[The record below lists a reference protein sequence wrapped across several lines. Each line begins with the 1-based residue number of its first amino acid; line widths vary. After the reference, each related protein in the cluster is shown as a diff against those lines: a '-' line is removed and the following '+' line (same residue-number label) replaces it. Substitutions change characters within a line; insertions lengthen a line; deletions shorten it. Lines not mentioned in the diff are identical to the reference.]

1 MHHRIEEE
9 EEDHQNPPLKVVVKV
24 PVYSR
29 WGRKKGRTHCVVG
42 ELIEK
47 KYLHKK
53 TLKKR
58 SPLNFASL
66 FSLSSL
72 SLFLSFVRMQRR
84 GRHLWGP
91 AAAWRVSFFSEDAE
105 VVVVVVVVVPRK
117 RLF

>member
-47 KYLHKK
+47 KYLHKN
-53 TLKKR
+53 TKKKE
-58 SPLNFASL
+58 PEFCLTF
-66 FSLSSL
+66 FSLTLSL
-72 SLFLSFVRMQRR
+72 SLLSECNNGADTF
-84 GRHLWGP
+84 G
-91 AAAWRVSFFSEDAE
+91 A
-105 VVVVVVVVVPRK
+105 
-117 RLF
+117 RL